1 MFTKE
6 NAKIFLLAAL
16 AAALVVAVTF
26 RVEHAEKL
34 ITGKSD
40 N

>member
-1 MFTKE
+1 MFTRE
-6 NAKIFLLAAL
+6 NAKIFLIAAL
-16 AAALVVAVTF
+16 AAAVVVAVTF